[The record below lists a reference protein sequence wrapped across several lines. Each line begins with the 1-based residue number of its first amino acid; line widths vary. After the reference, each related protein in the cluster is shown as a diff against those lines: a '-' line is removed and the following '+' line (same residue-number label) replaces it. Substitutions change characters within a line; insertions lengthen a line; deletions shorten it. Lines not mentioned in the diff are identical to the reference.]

1 MGSLTIRELFVS
13 PLVNILRLCIA
24 VNIRASSSWFALD
37 FAPDRL
43 SIAIFLAI
51 FLRESPARQASAV
64 LLTFHI
70 ETVPSVS
77 G

>member
-24 VNIRASSSWFALD
+24 VNIRASSSWFAPD

-43 SIAIFLAI
+43 SIAI

-64 LLTFHI
+64 LLSFHF